1 MDDEVD
7 PTDSAGEAVCWI
19 GLLCP
24 ECGAMPEGE
33 GTRDPSVP
41 CWRCGAVRPTDP
53 DVRPTDP
60 DVRPTGPDERQA
72 DPDAQ
77 QADPQVRPTDP
88 DDA

>member
-33 GTRDPSVP
+33 GARDPRVP

-53 DVRPTDP
+53 
-60 DVRPTGPDERQA
+60 G
-72 DPDAQ
+72 DA
-77 QADPQVRPTDP
+77 
-88 DDA
+88 